1 MKVADAQENGELFI
15 NYFNLVFKRDDCVL
29 LHEDYFS
36 VTLIMTTSLK
46 VTLPSHHLWSG
57 NFWISWTLPNLV
69 DQMKYHV
76 CWRNAQNLC
85 PFLSAPCSI
94 NKWTVVVFQKHGKLQ
109 IWFQFSS
116 PTIEMVEN
124 YRGISLLCIISKVL
138 EKCVFLYVF
147 PFFQPQIYHLQD
159 GFVSG
164 RSCVTSL
171 FRSTHAFAKALHERK
186 QVDTVFLDYSKV
198 FDSVSFNCLLKELL
212 DVSIRGKLL
221 SWSDHI

>member
-1 MKVADAQENGELFI
+1 MVREFLNQLNTAKSCGPDEI
-15 NYFNLVFKRDDCVL
+15 SRL
-29 LHEDYFS
+29 LKKCS
-36 VTLIMTTSLK
+36 KSLSIPPCTL
-46 VTLPSHHLWSG
+46 
-57 NFWISWTLPNLV
+57 
-69 DQMKYHV
+69 
-76 CWRNAQNLC
+76 
-85 PFLSAPCSI
+85 LS
-94 NKWTVVVFQKHGKLQ
+94 NWTVVVSQKHGKLQ

-171 FRSTHAFAKALHERK
+171 FRSTHAFAKALDERK
-186 QVDTVFLDYSKV
+186 QVDTVFWIIVRYLTLFQLTFY
-198 FDSVSFNCLLKELL
+198 
-212 DVSIRGKLL
+212 
-221 SWSDHI
+221 